1 MELLRQ
7 HGVEELVDIRT
18 IPRSRHNP
26 QFNSEALAKAV
37 RREGIDYA
45 HIKELG
51 GLRHARSDS
60 INTGWRNASFRGYA
74 DYMQT
79 GEFDEAVGR
88 LLQMCAE
95 KRCAVMCA
103 EAVPWRCHR
112 SLLADAL
119 VARGIAVEHIL
130 SRSRRDV
137 HTLTPFAQIENGK
150 VTYPEAKPEAK
161 KEARRKKPATAQAE
175 LRFKRERGR
184 HAQQEAEDEI
194 YGSERG
200 AAARPAGCWESAGGT
215 RDRRQAPQGAEAQ
228 ETRRRAG
235 RLRVREAVLGNT
247 NVKQIPR
254 LHPNRRKNG
263 ICWGPRL
270 VAPPPQER
278 RRDSSE

>member
-1 MELLRQ
+1 LARAPKSASDSEPGGGGAQLILTIGHSTHPIEQFVELLRQ
-7 HGVEELVDIRT
+7 HEVEELVDIRT

-37 RREGIDYA
+37 RRKGIDYA

-79 GEFDEAVGR
+79 GEFDEAVGQ

-150 VTYPEAKPEAK
+150 VTYPEAEPEAK
-161 KEARRKKPATAQAE
+161 KESRRKKPATAQAE
-175 LRFKRERGR
+175 LRFEESEAAMPSKKRKTKFT
-184 HAQQEAEDEI
+184 AAKEA
-194 YGSERG
+194 
-200 AAARPAGCWESAGGT
+200 
-215 RDRRQAPQGAEAQ
+215 
-228 ETRRRAG
+228 RRRA
-235 RLRVREAVLGNT
+235 RLAAGSPPAERVIAD
-247 NVKQIPR
+247 K
-254 LHPNRRKNG
+254 RRKPAKHKKPLEDLAEN
-263 ICWGPRL
+263 
-270 VAPPPQER
+270 
-278 RRDSSE
+278 